1 MTSNFKYFLFGI
13 SISGAALMSGCG
25 EGENNE
31 VSNEVEKIDKKI
43 VDTTGN
49 VGPIT
54 IGGQIFSIPS
64 PVQTAFLIKDE
75 NASFSSEYLNS
86 PSNVNNYSSPFL
98 KALNMGVYGAD
109 LGYLTIYDKNDDAM
123 KYLKAVRDL
132 SKDLGLDGAFDD
144 KLAERF
150 SNNIGN
156 KDSMLVFVSEA
167 YTNSDKYLKEND
179 KDEVAAIVLA
189 GGWLESLHIA
199 CQAALETKSR
209 KIIERIGEQKRSL
222 ESIIAMLNQFST
234 NQDYDDLVTELEDL
248 YTIYNGIT
256 FNYEFVAPVTD
267 EGNKVT
273 TIKSKNIVNIDDA
286 QLEAI
291 IQKISAIRDEITA

>member
-1 MTSNFKYFLFGI
+1 MT
-13 SISGAALMSGCG
+13 ISGVALTTSCG
-25 EGENNE
+25 ETENNE
-31 VSNEVEKIDKKI
+31 VNNEVEKIDKKI

-86 PSNVNNYSSPFL
+86 PDNVSNYSSPFL

-109 LGYLTIYDKNDDAM
+109 LGYLTIYEKNDDAM

-179 KDEVAAIVLA
+179 KDEVAAVVLA
-189 GGWLESLHIA
+189 GGWLESIHIA
-199 CQAALETKSR
+199 CKAALETKSVNLVN
-209 KIIERIGEQKRSL
+209 RIGEQKRSL
-222 ESIIAMLNQFST
+222 ESIISMLNQFRT
-234 NQDYDDLVTELEDL
+234 NQDYDDLVSELEDL
-248 YTIYNGIT
+248 YTIYEGIT
-256 FNYEFVAPVTD
+256 FEYEFVAPVTD
-267 EGNKVT
+267 EANKVT
-273 TIKSKNIVNIDDA
+273 TIKSKNVVNITDE
-286 QLEAI
+286 QLQEI